1 MEKDL
6 PEVNRIY
13 EEIHT
18 EEENGN
24 VSIGWIR
31 GIYPTE
37 DTAGRALQRGDLF
50 VEDDNGIVGAA
61 IINQQQ
67 VDSYKNAKWNY
78 DIPEQEVMVLHTL
91 VISPKA

>member
-18 EEENGN
+18 EEENGT

-31 GIYPTE
+31 GIYPTAA
-37 DTAGRALQRGDLF
+37 TAEQALHKGDLF
-50 VEDDNGIVGAA
+50 VEDDSGIVGAA

-67 VDSYKNAKWNY
+67 VDSYRNAK
-78 DIPEQEVMVLHTL
+78 
-91 VISPKA
+91 